1 MVQALQRTKK
11 ETDQMKP
18 DNKDFARFHNNYK
31 ILPSGCWEW
40 QRFRD
45 RCGYG
50 KFYYKY
56 IYTYASRFSAEF
68 LAGLD
73 VKNKVVCHRCDN
85 PACCNPDH
93 LFVGTPADNVKDM
106 IAKGRNNTARK
117 GIENTKAKLSEQQV
131 LSIRSSTKL
140 HKVLAKEYKVSIQT
154 IGRIKRKESWTH
166 I

>member
-1 MVQALQRTKK
+1 MT
-11 ETDQMKP
+11 P
-18 DNKDFARFHNNYK
+18 DTKDFDRFHSKYK
-31 ILPSGCWEW
+31 VVPSGCWEW
-40 QRFRD
+40 QAFRD

-56 IYTYASRFSAEF
+56 IYTSAPRFSAKF

-73 VKNKVVCHRCDN
+73 IENKVVCHHCDN

-93 LFVGTPADNVKDM
+93 LFVGTQLDNIKDM
-106 IAKGRNNTARK
+106 IAKGRDNTARK
-117 GIENTKAKLSEQQV
+117 GTKNFKAKLSDEQV

-140 HKVLAKEYKVSIQT
+140 HEVLAKEYNVHVQT
-154 IGRIKRKESWTH
+154 IGRIKRKESWAH